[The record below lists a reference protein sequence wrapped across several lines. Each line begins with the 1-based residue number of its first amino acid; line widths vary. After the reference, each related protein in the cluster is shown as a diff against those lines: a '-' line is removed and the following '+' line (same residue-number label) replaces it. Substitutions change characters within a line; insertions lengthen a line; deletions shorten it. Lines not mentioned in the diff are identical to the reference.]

1 MNIVL
6 KDVCDAFHARGKK
19 VTVLLN
25 VGGVID
31 TGSWKHLP
39 DAILCSWQCGQ
50 EAGNSIADVL
60 SGKSYPS
67 GKLPMTFPLDYRDQ
81 ASDRNFPHDADT
93 GIIFGANKKPLTRLN
108 PTIDHTVYEEDI
120 YVGYRYFD
128 SFDKDVS
135 YPFGYGLG
143 YTEFKYSKPRV
154 TFDGNRYKIDV
165 TVTNTGR
172 AKGKE
177 AVQVYVSKPAEIE
190 VPVKELVGF
199 AKTRELKP
207 GESQRL
213 SIDIDPEDLAVFD
226 ESRSAWVTAP
236 GRYKFSVGASSRDIR
251 GTTACRVPAAI
262 RPVKDILRPSLPI
275 RRLSRRQ

>member
-1 MNIVL
+1 MPATRYACLSDIRHSAEL
-6 KDVCDAFHARGKK
+6 TDWSDAF
-19 VTVLLN
+19 L
-25 VGGVID
+25 
-31 TGSWKHLP
+31 
-39 DAILCSWQCGQ
+39 
-50 EAGNSIADVL
+50 
-60 SGKSYPS
+60 
-67 GKLPMTFPLDYRDQ
+67 RD
-81 ASDRNFPHDADT
+81 D
-93 GIIFGANKKPLTRLN
+93 
-108 PTIDHTVYEEDI
+108 

-154 TFDGNRYKIDV
+154 TFDGNRYRVDV

-207 GESQRL
+207 GKSQRL

-251 GTTACRVPAAI
+251 GTIACRVPAAI

>member
-1 MNIVL
+1 MQTYANIFYVYFIEYQQLISVL
-6 KDVCDAFHARGKK
+6 R
-19 VTVLLN
+19 
-25 VGGVID
+25 
-31 TGSWKHLP
+31 
-39 DAILCSWQCGQ
+39 
-50 EAGNSIADVL
+50 AD
-60 SGKSYPS
+60 
-67 GKLPMTFPLDYRDQ
+67 
-81 ASDRNFPHDADT
+81 
-93 GIIFGANKKPLTRLN
+93 
-108 PTIDHTVYEEDI
+108 

-143 YTEFKYSKPRV
+143 YTEFKYSKPRIS
-154 TFDGNRYKIDV
+154 FDGNRYKVDV

-251 GTTACRVPAAI
+251 GTIACRVPAAI